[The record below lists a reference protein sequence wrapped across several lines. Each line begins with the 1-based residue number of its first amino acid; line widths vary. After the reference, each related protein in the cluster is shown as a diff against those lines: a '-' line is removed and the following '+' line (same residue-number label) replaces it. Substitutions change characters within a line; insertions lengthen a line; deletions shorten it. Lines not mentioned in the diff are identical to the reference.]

1 MKTIGKNIKVED
13 TIEIKDKDIDNIIK
27 FIEEE
32 NNSNKKNTKDKL
44 KYNTI
49 LKERSKLI
57 SLTKEYKNT
66 IILFKS
72 NDFYHAYNN
81 DAFILHCYTGYKLIK
96 KDTIKQIGFP
106 YSSLNSIIYILDNY
120 NINFVIILDNNKCI
134 NKTYNDNKYTKVLK
148 ELNDNYYINKE
159 KKLLLDHIENLIT
172 DNNYKRI
179 KEYIDEF
186 K

>member
-66 IILFKS
+66 II
-72 NDFYHAYNN
+72 
-81 DAFILHCYTGYKLIK
+81 
-96 KDTIKQIGFP
+96 Q
-106 YSSLNSIIYILDNY
+106 
-120 NINFVIILDNNKCI
+120 
-134 NKTYNDNKYTKVLK
+134 
-148 ELNDNYYINKE
+148 
-159 KKLLLDHIENLIT
+159 
-172 DNNYKRI
+172 
-179 KEYIDEF
+179 
-186 K
+186 

>member
-57 SLTKEYKNT
+57 SLTKN
-66 IILFKS
+66 
-72 NDFYHAYNN
+72 
-81 DAFILHCYTGYKLIK
+81 IK
-96 KDTIKQIGFP
+96 IQ
-106 YSSLNSIIYILDNY
+106 
-120 NINFVIILDNNKCI
+120 
-134 NKTYNDNKYTKVLK
+134 
-148 ELNDNYYINKE
+148 
-159 KKLLLDHIENLIT
+159 
-172 DNNYKRI
+172 
-179 KEYIDEF
+179 
-186 K
+186 